1 MDEKVA
7 KAKLEMFLQEMKF
20 LEADLEYHTMVL
32 QSMQGDFLK
41 HYDERTKRM
50 GVVEKIREASKKNK
64 QQPPPPPGSK
74 PRPSKKSKE
83 VYKKIATIAHPDKLL
98 HLSDEEREE
107 MQKKFMTA
115 SDAISNNMM
124 LTLYQE
130 AQDVGVEMPPPTL
143 EDLQTFEEELNSLKV
158 KIDDMEN
165 NLIWHYANAKTDDH
179 KEEIMKR
186 YVYSVLTN
194 LPK

>member
-7 KAKLEMFLQEMKF
+7 KVKLEMFLQEMKF
-20 LEADLEYHTMVL
+20 LEADLEYHKTVL
-32 QSMQGDFLK
+32 QSMQGEFLK

-50 GVVEKIREASKKNK
+50 GVVERIREASKKNK
-64 QQPPPPPGSK
+64 QTPPPPPGSK
-74 PRPSKKSKE
+74 ARPSKKSKD

-107 MQKKFMTA
+107 MQKKFMAA
-115 SDAISNNMM
+115 SEAISNNMM
-124 LTLYQE
+124 LTLYQV
-130 AQDVGVEMPPPTL
+130 AQDLGVEMPAPTL
-143 EDLQTFEEELNSLKV
+143 EDLQGFEEELDGLKDR
-158 KIDDMEN
+158 IMEMEDN
-165 NLIWHYANAKTDDH
+165 WIWHYANAKTEDH

>member
-64 QQPPPPPGSK
+64 QHWTG
-74 PRPSKKSKE
+74 
-83 VYKKIATIAHPDKLL
+83 
-98 HLSDEEREE
+98 
-107 MQKKFMTA
+107 
-115 SDAISNNMM
+115 
-124 LTLYQE
+124 
-130 AQDVGVEMPPPTL
+130 
-143 EDLQTFEEELNSLKV
+143 LK
-158 KIDDMEN
+158 
-165 NLIWHYANAKTDDH
+165 
-179 KEEIMKR
+179 
-186 YVYSVLTN
+186 
-194 LPK
+194 